1 MSIPK
6 PLVKVGVGCLVVLL
20 TCVGGMGF
28 WAWRVLG
35 GKINPNT
42 DYAAEINALVEA
54 EQKAVADQPD
64 AWQDL
69 MKVVDRSKQLH
80 EAAKA
85 ARSGEYVDV
94 LPDPTVLRST
104 TGFAADSPELKP
116 ENLIAARKLLD
127 DLRDQ
132 KVFAD
137 LDALAPRMHA
147 VRKLNANGGMLIE
160 ILLPDLASSRQ
171 LARANAARYHL
182 AVTAG
187 DDAEAVRAFESGL
200 ALGRIFMQQGILID
214 RLVGQAIMTL
224 QTTAMLETVDQIKD
238 VETLKHLMAAL
249 ERQTK
254 VPSMTLSIET
264 ERRSVLDTI
273 QWTFTDLGNGNGYLS
288 PRRMATVQAL
298 SGSQMPGGQVFLGVL
313 TADRKDTTN
322 ALDRYFDE
330 MVKYAALP
338 RVKRV
343 KHVFQPDVEAE
354 NLTHRYLM
362 LKILLPAMGSAINGD
377 DRLKMDLAGVRTTLG
392 VEIWRRGHGG
402 EPPAKLDDLV
412 PQILGELPV
421 DVFTGKPLGYKVL
434 APGSDAAGR
443 RYLVYSFGS
452 DGVDDGG
459 VEMPDKPGETGNRFR
474 VLHRQP
480 AQPGFDFVVYP
491 VRK

>member
-6 PLVKVGVGCLVVLL
+6 PLVKVGIGCLVVLL
-20 TCVGGMGF
+20 TCFGGMGI

-35 GKINPNT
+35 GTVKPTT

-54 EQKAVADQPD
+54 EQKGVADQPD
-64 AWQDL
+64 AWQDVL
-69 MKVVDRSKQLH
+69 KLLDRSKSVH
-80 EAAKA
+80 DAAKA
-85 ARSGEYVDV
+85 ARSGEYVDL
-94 LPDPTVLRST
+94 LPDPTVLRSSA
-104 TGFAADSPELKP
+104 GFAADSPDLKP
-116 ENLIAARKLLD
+116 ENLAAARKLLD

-160 ILLPDLASSRQ
+160 ILLPDLATSRQ

-182 AVTAG
+182 AVIAG
-187 DDAEAVRAFESGL
+187 NDAEAVRAFESGL

-238 VETLKHLMAAL
+238 VETLKSLMAAL

-254 VPSMTLSIET
+254 VPSVTLSVET

-288 PRRMATVQAL
+288 PQRMATVQVL
-298 SGSQMPGGQVFLGVL
+298 SGSQIPGEQVFLGVL
-313 TADRKDTTN
+313 TADRQDTTN
-322 ALDRYFDE
+322 TVNRYFDE
-330 MVKYAALP
+330 VVKWAALP
-338 RVKRV
+338 RVERV
-343 KHVFQPDVEAE
+343 KGAFQPDVEVE
-354 NLTHRYLM
+354 NLSLRYVM
-362 LKILLPAMGSAINGD
+362 LKILLPAFGSAINAD
-377 DRLKMDLAGVRTTLG
+377 DRRMMDVAGVKTVLG
-392 VEIWRRGHGG
+392 VELWRRNEAGRVP
-402 EPPAKLDDLV
+402 EELAALV
-412 PQILGELPV
+412 PGVLGELPL
-421 DVFTGKPLGYKVL
+421 DAFTGKPFGYRVL
-434 APGSDAAGR
+434 APGGDDSGP
-443 RYLVYSFGS
+443 RYLLYSFGS

-459 VEMPDKPGETGNRFR
+459 VEMPDGPGETGNRYR
-474 VLHRQP
+474 VLYRQP